1 MSALPHRAPKIIRL
15 PPRGKAGANEEAAGM
30 AFTVRGHLSLL
41 QGYAD
46 ILEGVSPQ
54 LRAMILRVMAGKAR
68 ELGTMLHPF
77 ADMARPPITEYRE
90 VGERTRQLMTDYRV
104 LLERLHATGGEAHE
118 HLEDAGKNLNQP

>member
-1 MSALPHRAPKIIRL
+1 MSALPQRAPKIIRL
-15 PPRGKAGANEEAAGM
+15 PQRGKANADGEAAGM

-46 ILEGVSPQ
+46 ILEGVSPE

-68 ELGTMLHPF
+68 ELGTMLQPF
-77 ADMARPPITEYRE
+77 GETARPPISEYRE
-90 VGERTRQLMTDYRV
+90 VRDRTRQLMTDYRL
-104 LLERLHATGGEAHE
+104 LLERLHDTVAEAHE

>member
-1 MSALPHRAPKIIRL
+1 MSVVPQRAPKIIRL

-68 ELGTMLHPF
+68 ELGTMLQPF
-77 ADMARPPITEYRE
+77 GVTARPPITEYRE
-90 VGERTRQLMTDYRV
+90 VRERTRQLMTDYRV
-104 LLERLHATGGEAHE
+104 LLERLHDTVAEAHE